1 MQTFAERTAKREEL
15 LSQVFGI
22 TPASGGR
29 RPPQPSAEHLNVL
42 LDVIFGEVW
51 SRPGLEPKERSMC
64 TKDVR
69 EFDTAD
75 PSLYAPGNWL

>member
-15 LSQVFGI
+15 FSQLFG
-22 TPASGGR
+22 TTLASGGQ

-51 SRPGLEPKERSMC
+51 SRPGLEPKERGMC

-69 EFDTAD
+69 AFDTAD
-75 PSLYAPGNWL
+75 QSLYAPGNWL